1 MWSSLALA
9 GVRVIR
15 VATVIVLARLL
26 SKEDF
31 GIATYA
37 LAICALLEIAE
48 GLGVGSAMVFF
59 PIDHRRSSTAFWIF
73 FSTGLLLA
81 VVCGLGAPLAGVL
94 YRDQRAVP
102 VTMAFVFYFPV
113 MGASLPLDALLRKE
127 LAFGKRMVPA
137 MSRALVK
144 AISSIA
150 MAVAGL
156 SYWSLVFSQI
166 LGAFAF
172 SIGVWSV
179 VRWRPSWVFDLAEA
193 KSLLRY
199 ARSLVAVRAIG
210 SITHQL
216 PQVLLGRILGASA
229 LGLFSVTLRLADS
242 LITELMPALSQVL
255 FPAYAQMQGDL
266 GRLRRSTVFTL
277 RFVSALT
284 IPAGVGMV
292 LVAEPLVLATL
303 GSEWSATIPL
313 LRWGA
318 VAALLR
324 TITWH
329 FGEVLK
335 AIGRPEILL
344 WLGLA
349 NGALLLPALAAV
361 TLVMRSMVA
370 VMILFTAFAALRL
383 IANLAV
389 ARALFGVPLIAVE
402 KALLPT
408 LVATLFMALV
418 VQLTAVPVADSSSAL
433 QLVSL
438 ALVGAASYVV
448 AIRFLDRDLT
458 LEARRV
464 LRLAV
469 SRSDDTA
476 QA

>member
-1 MWSSLALA
+1 
-9 GVRVIR
+9 
-15 VATVIVLARLL
+15 
-26 SKEDF
+26 
-31 GIATYA
+31 
-37 LAICALLEIAE
+37 
-48 GLGVGSAMVFF
+48 
-59 PIDHRRSSTAFWIF
+59 
-73 FSTGLLLA
+73 
-81 VVCGLGAPLAGVL
+81 
-94 YRDQRAVP
+94 
-102 VTMAFVFYFPV
+102 
-113 MGASLPLDALLRKE
+113 
-127 LAFGKRMVPA
+127 
-137 MSRALVK
+137 
-144 AISSIA
+144 
-150 MAVAGL
+150 
-156 SYWSLVFSQI
+156 
-166 LGAFAF
+166 
-172 SIGVWSV
+172 
-179 VRWRPSWVFDLAEA
+179 
-193 KSLLRY
+193 
-199 ARSLVAVRAIG
+199 
-210 SITHQL
+210 
-216 PQVLLGRILGASA
+216 
-229 LGLFSVTLRLADS
+229 
-242 LITELMPALSQVL
+242 
-255 FPAYAQMQGDL
+255 
-266 GRLRRSTVFTL
+266 
-277 RFVSALT
+277 
-284 IPAGVGMV
+284 MV
-292 LVAEPLVLATL
+292 LVAEPLVLATI

-329 FGEVLK
+329 FGDVLK

-361 TLVMRSMVA
+361 TLVMRSVMA

-389 ARALFGVPLIAVE
+389 ARALLGVPLIAVA

-418 VQLTAVPVADSSSAL
+418 VQLTAIPVADSSSAL
-433 QLVSL
+433 QLFSL